1 MPQTNEEYGYVYV
14 LKNDYMPGLVKI
26 GMTVR
31 DDYRDRLNDLYT
43 TGVPVPFKAVHA
55 SKVRKEDTR
64 RIEQA
69 LHVAFAPDRVNP
81 RREFFHMDA
90 ERVIA
95 MLNIIEIEDV
105 TDYTNVIL
113 RENLDP
119 SELEAQTR
127 ATEEREREEREQRKK
142 RPTLNYHDLG
152 IQDGERL
159 LWKENQE
166 IYVTVSGERKVNYN
180 GEEYSL
186 TAVTQKLKDTTKAIA
201 PAPYWLYGGKC
212 LIDIYNEK
220 YPPEDSVEE

>member
-1 MPQTNEEYGYVYV
+1 MPQSNEEYGYVYV

-26 GMTVR
+26 GMTIR
-31 DDYRDRLNDLYT
+31 DDYRNRLNDLYT

-64 RIEQA
+64 KIEQA

-81 RREFFHMDA
+81 RREFFHMEA

-95 MLNIIEIEDV
+95 MLRVIEIEDV

-127 ATEEREREEREQRKK
+127 ATEEREREESEQRKK
-142 RPTLNYHDLG
+142 RPTLNYHELG

-159 LWKENQE
+159 LWKDNQE
-166 IYVTVSGERKVNYN
+166 IYVIVSGERKVKYK

-186 TAVTQKLKDTTKAIA
+186 TAVTQKLKDTSKAIA
-201 PAPYWLYGGKC
+201 PAPYWLYGSKS
-212 LIDIYNEK
+212 LIEIYNEK
-220 YPPEDSVEE
+220 YPPEDSVE